1 MRISWSVFILLF
13 AVIYTVNGEENKTTE
28 APKTTAVPKHP
39 AVKTLQ
45 SALCKKCKCDKYKLL
60 LDCSRLQL
68 TEWFKT
74 DEIDTLVYGNIKFE
88 TIDLSFN
95 NLTKVPAF
103 PKLSVKNVLLN
114 FNKIEEIANAA
125 FQNLTHLT
133 KLDLSNNQLN
143 NSKLVPEIFE
153 GNYSPSE
160 YEPLEF
166 LRELNLA
173 NNDLHKL
180 REDIFEHCDNLE
192 FLDLSYMQLSKLP
205 GEILHGSGNLETVV
219 LTGNLFK
226 LIPDEALSNTVKLKS
241 LNMDENPIDEVGG
254 DNVFPKLEKLEYLSL
269 SYMNDLKTIG
279 VGAFKNLPNLKTLQ
293 VTHNPALTTFSVEAF
308 ASYDKKNSSIVTYP
322 TLENLYLDGNN
333 LKKLDEKILNKWESI
348 QQISLSNNPWDCDDH
363 NTWFISNL
371 VPYIHNS
378 LSVPMA
384 RNIKCASP
392 TEMRDKEVYEI
403 HVQNRE
409 AELQQGGGGGSVV
422 LGIFIGIIVGVPM
435 TFGILLILRK
445 YRNNSSSSTV
455 NYNRAKFESNF
466 DI

>member
-1 MRISWSVFILLF
+1 MLEHLKIFQVSFNVFLKL
-13 AVIYTVNGEENKTTE
+13 
-28 APKTTAVPKHP
+28 
-39 AVKTLQ
+39 
-45 SALCKKCKCDKYKLL
+45 KLL
-60 LDCSRLQL
+60 
-68 TEWFKT
+68 
-74 DEIDTLVYGNIKFE
+74 IK
-88 TIDLSFN
+88 IYL
-95 NLTKVPAF
+95 
-103 PKLSVKNVLLN
+103 
-114 FNKIEEIANAA
+114 
-125 FQNLTHLT
+125 
-133 KLDLSNNQLN
+133 
-143 NSKLVPEIFE
+143 
-153 GNYSPSE
+153 
-160 YEPLEF
+160 
-166 LRELNLA
+166 
-173 NNDLHKL
+173 
-180 REDIFEHCDNLE
+180 
-192 FLDLSYMQLSKLP
+192 FLD
-205 GEILHGSGNLETVV
+205 
-219 LTGNLFK
+219 
-226 LIPDEALSNTVKLKS
+226 
-241 LNMDENPIDEVGG
+241 
-254 DNVFPKLEKLEYLSL
+254 
-269 SYMNDLKTIG
+269 
-279 VGAFKNLPNLKTLQ
+279 LKTLQ
-293 VTHNPALTTFSVEAF
+293 VTHNPVLTTFSVEAF